1 MTAVRWCALLMP
13 ALGVLGC
20 GRGFEGGGELRAQKK
35 VLEREV
41 AGLREA
47 VGRLERH
54 EPLLPETD
62 LAVAIDESLLRGLI
76 AAQLPFEAEVD
87 AYQLTL
93 EEAELQFRGAPT
105 VRLRGR
111 LKRKGNVELEA
122 VVNVVGALDR
132 MAVDAA
138 RSTLA
143 AKIVVDHIGIEKAAG
158 IEAIFSGSTLDE
170 VARMIRL
177 QLADKLPPIQIPV
190 KVQQSIELPA
200 VTTGPVRLHGARMPI
215 AANVSQVFAGQGRL
229 WVAIHFQPGD
239 LTPTQ
244 EAPEA
249 QDSNARDV
257 ETGFDAT
264 VPVKP
269 DAKSRKD
276 AKGGKKAKEAQP

>member
-1 MTAVRWCALLMP
+1 MKGVRRASMLAAALAAVA
-13 ALGVLGC
+13 C
-20 GRGFEGGGELRAQKK
+20 GSGFEGGGELRAQKK
-35 VLEREV
+35 ILEREV
-41 AGLREA
+41 AGLRDA
-47 VGRLERH
+47 VTRLEKH
-54 EPLLPETD
+54 EPLLPEGD
-62 LAVAIDESLLRGLI
+62 LAVAIDEALLRGLI
-76 AAQLPFEAEVD
+76 AAQLPFEAEVQE
-87 AYQLTL
+87 YQLKL
-93 EEAELQFRGAPT
+93 EEAELLFRGAPT

-122 VVNVVGALDR
+122 VVNVVGALDQIT
-132 MAVDAA
+132 VDEA
-138 RSTLA
+138 RSALA

-158 IEAIFSGSTLDE
+158 VEAIFGSTLDE

-177 QLADKLPPIQIPV
+177 QRADKLPAIQIPV

-276 AKGGKKAKEAQP
+276 EKGGKKAKEAQP